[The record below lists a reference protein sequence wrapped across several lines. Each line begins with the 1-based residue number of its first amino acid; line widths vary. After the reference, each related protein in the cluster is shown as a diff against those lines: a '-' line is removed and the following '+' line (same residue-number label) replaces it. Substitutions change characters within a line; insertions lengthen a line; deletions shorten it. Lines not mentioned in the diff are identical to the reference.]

1 MVYDILD
8 QICKDTNLYQYVKQ
22 HKLKRDGRGA
32 FYAIHS
38 MWIGLIHVNAIASE
52 AKIALQMSTY
62 DKEKRAWKGKFVA
75 CHVKY
80 HIILGIWVPS
90 P

>member
-8 QICKDTNLYQYVKQ
+8 QIYKDTNLYPYIKQ

-38 MWIGLIHVNAIASE
+38 RWLDPNHVNAIASE

-75 CHVKY
+75 CHVK
-80 HIILGIWVPS
+80 
-90 P
+90 